1 MDDPVYQLYLQNATA
16 YAIGYWLLALLAV
29 VFPLLL
35 WQLSMKRGRFSPIDG
50 LPENATAVAILVGN
64 AAAIV
69 TGAILLIISLASAIP
84 PTFTP
89 ELWALSMTV
98 CK

>member
-1 MDDPVYQLYLQNATA
+1 MDDPVYQLYLQSATA
-16 YAIGYWLLALLAV
+16 YAIGYWLLALLSV

-50 LPENATAVAILVGN
+50 LPENGSTVFILVCN
-64 AAAIV
+64 AVAIV
-69 TGAILLIISLASAIP
+69 TGVVTLIVGLASAIP

-89 ELWALSMTV
+89 ALWALSMTV